1 MTGLIIVVGIILV
14 AALVTYFLTKSGKIK
29 DADGNGIPDVI
40 EEKVEEVKEEVK
52 EVVKETKARA
62 KRVKEEVADVVTAAK
77 EVVKQVKDV
86 TDAAKGKAPIR
97 KGRKTSTKK

>member
-1 MTGLIIVVGIILV
+1 MTGLIIVVGVILV

-29 DADGNGIPDVI
+29 DADGNGIPNVI
-40 EEKVEEVKEEVK
+40 EEKVEEVK

-86 TDAAKGKAPIR
+86 TDATKGKSPIS
-97 KGRKTSTKK
+97 KGRKTSTKQ

>member
-40 EEKVEEVKEEVK
+40 EEKVE

-97 KGRKTSTKK
+97 KGRKPSTKK

>member
-1 MTGLIIVVGIILV
+1 MTGLIIVVGVILV

-40 EEKVEEVKEEVK
+40 EEKVEEVK

-97 KGRKTSTKK
+97 KGRKPSTKK

>member
-40 EEKVEEVKEEVK
+40 EEKVEEV
-52 EVVKETKARA
+52 VKETKARA
-62 KRVKEEVADVVTAAK
+62 KRVKEEVVDVVTTAK

-86 TDAAKGKAPIR
+86 TDADKGKSPIR
-97 KGRKTSTKK
+97 KGRKPSTKK

>member
-29 DADGNGIPDVI
+29 DADGNSIPNVI
-40 EEKVEEVKEEVK
+40 EEKVEEVK

-62 KRVKEEVADVVTAAK
+62 KRVKEEVADVVTAAN

-86 TDAAKGKAPIR
+86 TDATKGKSPIS
-97 KGRKTSTKK
+97 KGRKTSTKQ

>member
-1 MTGLIIVVGIILV
+1 MTGLIIVVGVILV

-40 EEKVEEVKEEVK
+40 EEKVEEVVTQ
-52 EVVKETKARA
+52 TKARA
-62 KRVKEEVADVVTAAK
+62 KRVKEEVADVVTATK

-97 KGRKTSTKK
+97 KGRKPSTKK

>member
-40 EEKVEEVKEEVK
+40 EVKVE

-62 KRVKEEVADVVTAAK
+62 KRVKEEVVDVVTTAK

-97 KGRKTSTKK
+97 KGRKSSTKK

>member
-40 EEKVEEVKEEVK
+40 EEKVEEVK

-97 KGRKTSTKK
+97 KGRKPSTKK

>member
-1 MTGLIIVVGIILV
+1 MTGLIIVVGVILV

-40 EEKVEEVKEEVK
+40 EEKVEEVK

-97 KGRKTSTKK
+97 KGRKPSTKQ

>member
-40 EEKVEEVKEEVK
+40 EEKVEEV
-52 EVVKETKARA
+52 VKETKARA
-62 KRVKEEVADVVTAAK
+62 KRVKEEVADVVTTAK

-86 TDAAKGKAPIR
+86 TDADKGKSPIR
-97 KGRKTSTKK
+97 KGRKPSTKK

>member
-1 MTGLIIVVGIILV
+1 MTGLIIVVGVILV

-29 DADGNGIPDVI
+29 DADGNGIPNVI
-40 EEKVEEVKEEVK
+40 EEKVEEVVTQ
-52 EVVKETKARA
+52 TKARA
-62 KRVKEEVADVVTAAK
+62 KRVKEEVVDVATAAK

-97 KGRKTSTKK
+97 KGRKPSTKQ

>member
-1 MTGLIIVVGIILV
+1 MTGLIIVVGVILV

-40 EEKVEEVKEEVK
+40 EEKVEEV
-52 EVVKETKARA
+52 VKETKARA
-62 KRVKEEVADVVTAAK
+62 KRVKEEVVDVATAAK

-86 TDAAKGKAPIR
+86 TDAAKGKSPVR
-97 KGRKTSTKK
+97 KGRKPSTKQ

>member
-40 EEKVEEVKEEVK
+40 EEKVEEVVTQ
-52 EVVKETKARA
+52 TKARA

-97 KGRKTSTKK
+97 KGRKPSTKQ

>member
-40 EEKVEEVKEEVK
+40 EEKVEEVKE
-52 EVVKETKARA
+52 VVKETKVRA

-97 KGRKTSTKK
+97 KGRKPSTKK

>member
-1 MTGLIIVVGIILV
+1 MTGLIIVVGVILV

-29 DADGNGIPDVI
+29 DADGNGIPEVI
-40 EEKVEEVKEEVK
+40 EEKVEEVK

-77 EVVKQVKDV
+77 EVVKQAKDV

-97 KGRKTSTKK
+97 

>member
-1 MTGLIIVVGIILV
+1 MTGLIIVVGIILIAV
-14 AALVTYFLTKSGKIK
+14 LVTIFLTKSGKIK

-40 EEKVEEVKEEVK
+40 EEKVEE
-52 EVVKETKARA
+52 
-62 KRVKEEVADVVTAAK
+62 VKEEVADVVTAAK

-97 KGRKTSTKK
+97 KGRKPSTKK